1 MLIDALRCMASIA
14 AKHRYAYSTGF
25 RTMLCVKHD
34 SLGGSGLSEYCIGR
48 DSTVQSVGLLWKSI
62 LLAVVFLV
70 VATPAK
76 PHDHRLIL
84 HDVLQTIRP
93 LNKIVEVA
101 PIPSAGIGPDE
112 VLQLADSAFL
122 PWDKVPASPT
132 REAWVRFVIVNASDL
147 QQNNLLSTCEQPD
160 SAQYFVL
167 SEGRLQ
173 PLAVAGSKVPR
184 RERQYPRLSN
194 YINLHLAPRDSVV
207 VYAHLFMQGVGQWP
221 HNYHLHIR
229 SASEGITAFLEQY
242 TVQAFYSGI
251 MTVFMVV
258 SLLMFISFREWMF
271 VSYAG
276 MMLMMNLYFLYY
288 SNIIRSFLLPVTSPT
303 FLFSNQW
310 VVGGIVVTCALFITQ
325 YIDLRS
331 SMPRYR
337 KVYLTYSFL
346 LGAFAVVWGVWLTK
360 DYGHLNLLNFSMLP
374 WIVLSFYPIIRRSL
388 LRERAALVLL
398 FSVLLITVG
407 ASVNLLS
414 LTGILPI
421 DGNGMV
427 PFQLGTLAYSGS
439 LFFGLFTMIRQIQNE
454 RAQSDAVLFN
464 VLPRDI
470 ATELKEQGESEA
482 RYLERVTVLFT
493 DFVDFTRI
501 SARMRPSELVQ
512 ELNTLFSRFDE
523 IVTRHGLEKI
533 KTIGDSYMVAGGLRE
548 SHAHEADRVI
558 AAAIEMQQ
566 WVQQRYAERT
576 QQGLPTFT
584 MRAGVHTGPVVAGV
598 VGVVKFQY
606 DIWGD
611 TVNTASRM
619 ESAGDTGRVN
629 ISNDTYELVKNDAQ
643 FSFESRGSVDAKGI
657 GPVQMWFV
665 LPG

>member
-1 MLIDALRCMASIA
+1 MPCIE
-14 AKHRYAYSTGF
+14 
-25 RTMLCVKHD
+25 HD
-34 SLGGSGLSEYCIGR
+34 SSGGDGLSEYRIGR
-48 DSTVQSVGLLWKSI
+48 DSAVLSVGLLWKPI
-62 LLAVVFLV
+62 LAAVVFLV

-84 HDVLQTIRP
+84 SDVLQTTRS

-101 PIPSAGIGPDE
+101 PIPSAGLGPDE

-122 PWDKVPASPT
+122 PWDSIPASPT
-132 REAWVRFVIVNASDL
+132 KEAWVRFVIVNASDL

-167 SEGRLQ
+167 SEGQLQ

-184 RERQYPRLSN
+184 NERQYPRLSN
-194 YINLHLAPRDSVV
+194 YVNIHLAPRDSVV

-229 SASEGITAFLEQY
+229 SAREGITSFLELY
-242 TVQAFYSGI
+242 TIQAFYSGI

-276 MMLMMNLYFLYY
+276 MMLMMNTYFLYY
-288 SNIIRSFLLPVTSPT
+288 SNLFRTFILPEGAPSFL
-303 FLFSNQW
+303 FNNQW

-337 KVYLTYSFL
+337 KIYLTYSFL
-346 LGAFAVVWGVWLTK
+346 LAVFAVVWGAWLTK

-388 LRERAALVLL
+388 VRERAALVLL

-427 PFQLGTLAYSGS
+427 PFQLGSLAFSGT

-464 VLPRDI
+464 VLPREI
-470 ATELKEQGESEA
+470 ATELKESGESPA
-482 RYLERVTVLFT
+482 RSLERVTVLFT
-493 DFVDFTRI
+493 DFVDFTKT
-501 SARMRPSELVQ
+501 SARMKPQELVA
-512 ELNTLFSRFDE
+512 ELNTLFSLFDE
-523 IVTRHGLEKI
+523 IVTRYGLEKI
-533 KTIGDSYMVAGGLRE
+533 KTIGDSYMVAGGLHDSLE
-548 SHAHEADRVI
+548 HEAPTVI
-558 AAAIEMQQ
+558 RAALEMQHI
-566 WVQQRYAERT
+566 VQQRYDDRT
-576 QQGLPTFT
+576 RQGLPTFT

-619 ESAGDTGRVN
+619 ESAGEAGRVN
-629 ISNDTYELVKNDAQ
+629 ISQATYELVKDDAQ
-643 FSFESRGSVDAKGI
+643 FSFDSRGSIDAKGI

-665 LPG
+665 NAKPTNAP